1 LEVAMPP
8 LSLLEKTKGYHRFR
22 GGLAVIILAGI
33 SLFAC
38 GDETTGPGTVARVDL
53 TPESTTL
60 VSLGET
66 VQLNATA
73 FDAAGETVS
82 GATFTWTSTDNG
94 VVNLGSDGLVS
105 ARRNGS
111 ASITAT
117 AAAVDGTATVIVD
130 QVGTHLAFTA
140 DPGSATT
147 GNPFSVQVEIR
158 DANNNVAAN
167 SSEAVTIAIGVNPSG
182 GTLSGATT
190 VNAVGGLALFDNLS
204 IDNAGDGYTL
214 TASAP
219 SMSGTTSDEFEVSST
234 APANATRI
242 LLTDDPFPYDRIERV
257 DRYFVSVSGSLS
269 PDTGSSAA
277 GFVTLAEPHR
287 LINLLE
293 LQNGITDEL
302 GAVVL
307 PEGAITAVRVV
318 IDTDSSS
325 ITLKDGS
332 VLTGTSSPGI
342 AWQSSAGRPVLN
354 ALIHEQIEVPDTGAV
369 VAIIYDVGRAFFDR
383 ADGGFTFSPVLSA
396 ADARRTG
403 SIAGT
408 VRAGTAD
415 GAPVQDVSLRLYL
428 GGAADP
434 ENTWITW
441 ATARSDTAGLFRFS
455 FIPPSTHW
463 LQFPARAGDTY
474 IVAADPPSGL
484 GLGRV
489 VFKDVQVVA
498 GVETEIGVLI
508 LP

>member
-1 LEVAMPP
+1 
-8 LSLLEKTKGYHRFR
+8 LSNG
-22 GGLAVIILAGI
+22 
-33 SLFAC
+33 
-38 GDETTGPGTVARVDL
+38 
-53 TPESTTL
+53 
-60 VSLGET
+60 
-66 VQLNATA
+66 TA
-73 FDAAGETVS
+73 FVT
-82 GATFTWTSTDNG
+82 
-94 VVNLGSDGLVS
+94 
-105 ARRNGS
+105 AR
-111 ASITAT
+111 TED
-117 AAAVDGTATVIVD
+117 VDGTATVIVD
-130 QVGTHLAFTA
+130 QVGTQVAFTA
-140 DPGSATT
+140 DPGTATP
-147 GNPFSVQVEIR
+147 GGPFSVQVEIR
-158 DANNNVAAN
+158 DANDNIATN
-167 SSEAVTIAIGVNPSG
+167 STDAVTVAIGTNPSG
-182 GTLSGATT
+182 GTLSGTTT
-190 VNAVGGLALFDNLS
+190 VNAVGGIAVFDGLS
-204 IDNAGDGYTL
+204 VDNAGHGYTL

-219 SMSGTTSDEFEVSST
+219 NLSGATSAPFDVSTSV
-234 APANATRI
+234 PANATRI
-242 LLTDDPFPYDRIERV
+242 LLTDDPFPYDRVERV
-257 DRYFVSVSGSLS
+257 DLYFVSVSGSLS

-408 VRAGTAD
+408 VRATTAD
-415 GAPVQDVSLRLYL
+415 GTPVQDVSLRLYL

-441 ATARSDTAGLFRFS
+441 ATARSDAAGLFRFS
-455 FIPPSTHW
+455 FIPPSSHW

-474 IVAADPPSGL
+474 IVAADPPSESGL
-484 GLGRV
+484 SRA
-489 VFKDVQVVA
+489 VFKDVQVLA
-498 GVETEIGVLI
+498 GEETEIGVLI